1 MEVVM
6 NLQKLEYLLS
16 REEGAKLDFKA
27 EMDVTTQ
34 SGKKELAKDIIAMA
48 NSHGGRGYIVIGV
61 RDKTKEII
69 GLPSEHLNEERIQ
82 QVLGLR
88 TNPPI
93 NVRVEYF
100 IVEGKRICVIT
111 IFRSFKRPHQMVQN
125 GAFYIRRGS
134 TTDVA
139 RREEI
144 ADMFQNGGLINN
156 EQIPL
161 LNMTIDIYSDKLIKD
176 YLNRLNLGGQDN
188 NHSLLC
194 TLGFMHYD
202 KYEDKLCPT
211 VGGIL
216 LFCENPQTY
225 IPSLGVKIFDRTSGK
240 KKIYQ
245 IEGNIFELIEK
256 TMHHLAPHRD
266 YYPVEAIEEALC
278 NALLHRDYF
287 DMTRSVVIHLRT
299 DKVIISNP
307 GSIFGNE
314 RLSSLYHQYNPRRR
328 NGWLYEKV
336 IQIDDRGRFLKQE
349 TGMSYIK
356 KLCKSYGSVR
366 YINMKKINLFKVIL
380 PGIKIEER

>member
-1 MEVVM
+1 M

-16 REEGAKLDFKA
+16 KEEGSKLDFKA
-27 EMDVTTQ
+27 EIDIKSQ
-34 SGKKELAKDIIAMA
+34 SGKKELAKDIIAIA
-48 NSHGGRGYIVIGV
+48 NSHGGRGYIIVGI

-69 GLPSEHLNEERIQ
+69 GLSSEQLNEERIQ
-82 QVLGLR
+82 QILGLR

-100 IVEGKRICVIT
+100 ALQEKRVCVIT
-111 IFRSFKRPHQMVQN
+111 IFRSFKTPHQMVQN

-161 LNMTIDIYSDKLIKD
+161 LKMTTEIYSETLIKK
-176 YLNRLNLGGQDN
+176 YLERMNLKGQEKN
-188 NHSLLC
+188 NSLLC

-211 VGGIL
+211 IGGIL
-216 LFCENPQTY
+216 LFCENPQRY

-245 IEGNIFELIEK
+245 MDGNIFALIEK
-256 TMHHLAPHRD
+256 TMAHLEPYRKN
-266 YYPVEAIEEALC
+266 YPIEAIEEALC

-314 RLSSLYHQYNPRRR
+314 RISNLYHQYNPRRR

-336 IQIDDRGRFLKQE
+336 IQIDDQERFLKSE

-356 KLCKSYGSVR
+356 KLCKNVGSVR
-366 YINMKKINLFKVIL
+366 YINLKKINLFKVIL
-380 PGIKIEER
+380 PGIKIEE

>member
-1 MEVVM
+1 M
-6 NLQKLEYLLS
+6 NLQKLEYLIS
-16 REEGAKLDFKA
+16 KEEGAKLDFKA
-27 EMDVTTQ
+27 ELDITSQ
-34 SGKKELAKDIIAMA
+34 SGKKELAKDIIAIA
-48 NSHGGRGYIVIGV
+48 NSHGGRGYIIVGV
-61 RDKTKEII
+61 RDKTKEIL
-69 GLPSEHLNEERIQ
+69 GMTSENLNEERIQ
-82 QVLGLR
+82 QILGLR
-88 TNPPI
+88 SNPPI
-93 NVRVEYF
+93 NIRVEYF
-100 IVEGKRICVIT
+100 MLEEKRVCVIT
-111 IFRSFKRPHQMVQN
+111 IFRSYKQPHQMVQN

-161 LNMTIDIYSDKLIKD
+161 LNMTIDIYSKELIKK
-176 YLNRLNLGGQDN
+176 YLERMNLKGQEEN
-188 NHSLLC
+188 NTLLC

-216 LFCENPQTY
+216 LFCENPQLY

-245 IEGNIFELIEK
+245 IDGNIFALIDK
-256 TMHHLAPHRD
+256 TMVHLEPHGA
-266 YYPVEAIEEALC
+266 YYPIEAIEEALC

-287 DMTRSVVIHLRT
+287 DTTRSVVIHLRT

-314 RLSSLYHQYNPRRR
+314 RLSNLYHQYNPRRR

-336 IQIDDRGRFLKQE
+336 IQIDDQGRFLKQE

-356 KLCKSYGSVR
+356 KLCKNVGSVR

-380 PGIKIEER
+380 PGIKIEE

>member
-1 MEVVM
+1 M
-6 NLQKLEYLLS
+6 NLQKLEYLIS
-16 REEGAKLDFKA
+16 KEEGAKLDFK
-27 EMDVTTQ
+27 EEIDITTQ

-48 NSHGGRGYIVIGV
+48 NSHGGRGYIIIGV
-61 RDKTKEII
+61 KDKTKEIT
-69 GLPSEHLNEERIQ
+69 GLPSEKFNEERIQ
-82 QVLGLR
+82 QILGLR

-100 IVEGKRICVIT
+100 EIEGKRICVIT

-161 LNMTIDIYSDKLIKD
+161 LNMSIDIYSETIMKE
-176 YLNRLNLGGQDN
+176 YLKRLNLKGQEN
-188 NHSLLC
+188 NYSLLC

-211 VGGIL
+211 IGGIL

-225 IPSLGVKIFDRTSGK
+225 LPSLGVKIFDRTSGK

-245 IEGNIFELIEK
+245 MEGNIFALIEK
-256 TMHHLAPHRD
+256 TMKHVEKHGN
-266 YYPVEAIEEALC
+266 YYPTEAIEEVLC

-299 DKVIISNP
+299 DKVVISNP

-314 RLSSLYHQYNPRRR
+314 RISNLYHQYNPRRR

-336 IQIDDRGRFLKQE
+336 IQIDDRERFLKQE

-356 KLCKSYGSVR
+356 NLFKNIGSVR

-380 PGIKIEER
+380 PGIKMEE

>member
-1 MEVVM
+1 M
-6 NLQKLEYLLS
+6 NLQKLEYLLT
-16 REEGAKLDFKA
+16 RQEGSKLDFKA
-27 EMDVTTQ
+27 EVDITTQ

-48 NSHGGRGYIVIGV
+48 NSHGGRAYIVIGV
-61 RDKTKEII
+61 RDKTKELL
-69 GLPSEHLNEERIQ
+69 GLTSEQLNEERIQ

-100 IVEGKRICVIT
+100 TLKEKRLCVIT

-161 LNMTIDIYSDKLIKD
+161 LNMTVDIYSDTLIRE
-176 YLNRLNLGGQDN
+176 YLHRMNLSGQEKNDG
-188 NHSLLC
+188 LLC

-211 VGGIL
+211 IGGIL
-216 LFCENPQTY
+216 LFCENPQRY

-245 IEGNIFELIEK
+245 IEGNIFALLEK
-256 TMHHLAPHRD
+256 TMAHISPHKA
-266 YYPVEAIEEALC
+266 YYPIEAIEESLC

-307 GSIFGNE
+307 GAIFGNE
-314 RLSSLYHQYNPRRR
+314 RLSNLYHQYNPRRR

-336 IQIDDRGRFLKQE
+336 IQIDDKGRFLKAD

-356 KLCKSYGSVR
+356 KLCKNVGSVR
-366 YINMKKINLFKVIL
+366 YINMQKINLFKVIL
-380 PGIKIEER
+380 PGIKIEE

>member
-1 MEVVM
+1 M

-27 EMDVTTQ
+27 AFDVTTQ

-48 NSHGGRGYIVIGV
+48 NSHGGRGYIIIGV
-61 RDKTKEII
+61 EDKTKKIV
-69 GLPSEHLNEERIQ
+69 GLISEQLNEERIQ
-82 QVLGLR
+82 QILGLR

-100 IVEGKRICVIT
+100 SMEEKRICVIT

-161 LNMTIDIYSDKLIKD
+161 LNMTIDIYSEFLIKD
-176 YLNRLNLGGQDN
+176 YLGRLNLHGQEN
-188 NHSLLC
+188 NHALLS

-211 VGGIL
+211 IGGIL
-216 LFCENPQTY
+216 LFCENPQRY

-245 IEGNIFELIEK
+245 VEGNIFALIDK
-256 TMHHLAPHRD
+256 TMKHLEPHRD
-266 YYPVEAIEEALC
+266 YYPIEAIEEALC

-314 RLSSLYHQYNPRRR
+314 RLNNLYHQYNPRRR

-356 KLCKSYGSVR
+356 KLCKNVGSVR

-380 PGIKIEER
+380 PGIKIEES

>member
-1 MEVVM
+1 M
-6 NLQKLEYLLS
+6 NLQKLEYLIS
-16 REEGAKLDFKA
+16 REEGSKLDFK
-27 EMDVTTQ
+27 EQLDITTP

-48 NSHGGRGYIVIGV
+48 NSNGSRGYIIIGV
-61 RDKTKEII
+61 KDKTKELT
-69 GLPSEHLNEERIQ
+69 GLESEKINEERIQ
-82 QVLGLR
+82 QILGLR

-100 IVEGKRICVIT
+100 DIDEKRICVIT
-111 IFRSFKRPHQMVQN
+111 IFRSFKRPHQMIQN

-144 ADMFQNGGLINN
+144 ADMFQKGGLINN

-161 LNMTIDIYSDKLIKD
+161 LNMTIDIYSTEIMAS
-176 YLNRLNLGGQDN
+176 YLERMNLKGQEN

-211 VGGIL
+211 IGGIL
-216 LFCENPQTY
+216 LFCESPQRY
-225 IPSLGVKIFDRTSGK
+225 IPSLGVKIFDNISGK
-240 KKIYQ
+240 KKVFQ
-245 IEGNIFELIEK
+245 IDGNIFALIDK
-256 TMHHLAPHRD
+256 TMEHLSIHAA
-266 YYPVEAIEEALC
+266 YYPIEAIEEALC

-314 RLSSLYHQYNPRRR
+314 QINNLYHQYNPRRR
-328 NGWLYEKV
+328 NGWLYEKI
-336 IQIDDRGRFLKQE
+336 IQIDDHERFLKQE

-356 KLCKSYGSVR
+356 KLVKNVGPVR
-366 YINMKKINLFKVIL
+366 YINMEKINLFKVIL
-380 PGIKIEER
+380 PGIKIEE